1 MGGRP
6 FLPPTSEIEPTDPP
20 RRRPRALVAS
30 LLSALIP
37 GAGQL
42 YAGSRWR
49 GLLLLGLS
57 AAVAALGVMALAKG
71 PDWIVAQLVRPGV
84 LLVLLALNGILLL
97 VRAHAVVDAYR
108 VARRRS
114 PRPLRR
120 ERAGERVLYR
130 RERRRSSRLGG
141 GVRVA
146 VVALIVACTA
156 APHVVAGYYAYSA
169 DDVITSVFA
178 TDADDSSPALPDDV
192 VLAAPAPVVP
202 APAVSRSP
210 VDTVPACQR
219 GECRATAQ
227 ASLRSVET
235 GPARRRSQAQSWRER
250 GRVNVLLLGG
260 DAGYGRTGLRTDTMM
275 VASIDVATGSAAIFG
290 IPRNLIQVPLPS
302 RLARVYGHRF
312 QQILNALYGYAVE
325 HPQQFPGGKDPGAT
339 ALKEAMAQLLGI
351 PIDYYALV
359 DLRGFVGIVDALGG
373 VDLVATDRVKDEVS
387 PPRPGEPWIPI
398 DVQAGT
404 RYHFDGRTALAYARS
419 RWATSDFN
427 RMRRQRCIVSAVAE
441 EASLAKLLRA
451 FPRIAEE
458 LKRNVTTDIPRGM
471 VADLLQ
477 AVVRLDSS
485 KSAAISFGP
494 PDYVSGFDADGY
506 PIPDVPKIRRTV
518 RQLTELAPASARA
531 KLRLESVR
539 AGCR

>member
-6 FLPPTSEIEPTDPP
+6 FLPPTSEIDTSDRP
-20 RRRPRALVAS
+20 RRRPRALLAG
-30 LLSALIP
+30 LLSALVP
-37 GAGQL
+37 GAGHL

-49 GLLLLGLS
+49 GAALLGLT
-57 AAVAALGVMALAKG
+57 AAVAAVAAVGLVRG

-84 LLVLLALNGILLL
+84 LLVLLALNGVLLL

-120 ERAGERVLYR
+120 ERTGERVVYR
-130 RERRRSSRLGG
+130 RERARGSRLGG
-141 GVRVA
+141 LRLAAIG
-146 VVALIVACTA
+146 LIVAFTA
-156 APHVVAGYYAYSA
+156 APHVIAGYYAYSA

-178 TDADDSSPALPDDV
+178 ADGDDSSPALPDDV
-192 VLAAPAPVVP
+192 VLAAPTPASPVS
-202 APAVSRSP
+202 AVSRSAIE
-210 VDTVPACQR
+210 TVAACQR

-227 ASLRSVET
+227 ASPAAVET
-235 GPARRRSQAQSWRER
+235 GPARRRSQARSWEER
-250 GRVNVLLLGG
+250 GRVNILLLGG
-260 DAGYGRTGLRTDTMM
+260 DAGYGRSGLRTDTMM
-275 VASIDVATGSAAIFG
+275 VASIDVQTGSAAIFG
-290 IPRNLIQVPLPS
+290 IPRNLVQVPLPS

-312 QQILNALYGYAVE
+312 QEILNALYAYGVE

-373 VDLVATDRVKDEVS
+373 VDLVATDRVQDRVS
-387 PPRPGEPWIPI
+387 PPGPGEPWIRI
-398 DVQAGT
+398 DVQAGKS
-404 RYHFDGRTALAYARS
+404 YHLDGRTALAYARS
-419 RWATSDFN
+419 RWASSDFN

-441 EASLAKLLRA
+441 EASLTKLLRA

-458 LKRNVTTDIPRGM
+458 LKRNVTTDVPRGE
-471 VADLLQ
+471 VAGLLR
-477 AVVRLDSS
+477 AVARLDTSR
-485 KSAAISFGP
+485 SAAVSLGP
-494 PDYVSGFDADGY
+494 PDYASALDQDGY
-506 PIPDVPKIRRTV
+506 PIPDVVKIRRVV
-518 RQLTELAPASARA
+518 RQLTELPPAKARA
-531 KLRLESVR
+531 RLGLESVH